1 VESQFAHRAILAIDY
16 GKKVTGLATYTPE
29 VDPFPLLY
37 GTIPYRSDSEL
48 ADQIRSIAI
57 DENIEIIV
65 LGLPLLTDGQ
75 ESKMTKIVR
84 VFAQVLASHLGEDRT
99 IYLQDETLTSY
110 EARERMK
117 NSPSFNFKVD
127 ENKVDSVAAAIILE
141 DFMQAGFREKLCK
154 Y

>member
-1 VESQFAHRAILAIDY
+1 
-16 GKKVTGLATYTPE
+16 
-29 VDPFPLLY
+29 
-37 GTIPYRSDSEL
+37 
-48 ADQIRSIAI
+48 
-57 DENIEIIV
+57 
-65 LGLPLLTDGQ
+65 
-75 ESKMTKIVR
+75 MTKIVR